1 MRGMARL
8 VFLAVLFTG
17 GIAQGQSPTG
27 SMILA
32 EGFATV
38 GIGIGYRTPRWE
50 IRVDGRNLADR
61 RDPVSESEIGDAQY
75 YLMPSRR
82 VEASFAVRF

>member
-32 EGFATV
+32 EGFATPNTYS
-38 GIGIGYRTPRWE
+38 GPR
-50 IRVDGRNLADR
+50 
-61 RDPVSESEIGDAQY
+61 
-75 YLMPSRR
+75 
-82 VEASFAVRF
+82 